1 MVCPFCGYDD
11 SKVIDS
17 RPYEGKIRR
26 RRECIKCGRRFTTF
40 ESIEIPELLVNKK
53 DNTFERFN
61 RAKLI
66 QSMSIAVKK
75 RPVSLND
82 INRIVDNIENYCT
95 VNMLSQITTTQIGD
109 MVLSYLKELDKVA
122 YVRFASVYK
131 DFSDVESFLDIIS
144 ELRSSNE
151 PEKSDKLPE

>member
-1 MVCPFCGYDD
+1 MVCPFCGHED

-17 RPYEGKIRR
+17 RPSEGKIRR
-26 RRECIKCGRRFTTF
+26 RRECTGCGKRFTTF
-40 ESIEIPELLVNKK
+40 ECIEIPELLVNKK

-82 INRIVDNIENYCT
+82 INRIVDNIENYCM
-95 VNMLSQITTTQIGD
+95 VNMLSQITTSQIGD
-109 MVLSYLKELDKVA
+109 MVLSSLKELDKVA

-144 ELRSSNE
+144 ELRSTDS
-151 PEKSDKLPE
+151 SDE

>member
-95 VNMLSQITTTQIGD
+95 VNMLSQITTAQIGD

-131 DFSDVESFLDIIS
+131 DFSDVESFLNIIS

-151 PEKSDKLPE
+151 PERSDKLPE

>member
-26 RRECIKCGRRFTTF
+26 RRECIKCGKRFTTF

-75 RPVSLND
+75 RPVSLSD
-82 INRIVDNIENYCT
+82 INRIVDSIENYCMT
-95 VNMLSQITTTQIGD
+95 NMLSQITTSQIGD

-144 ELRSSNE
+144 ELRG
-151 PEKSDKLPE
+151 SDDTDSASE

>member
-1 MVCPFCGYDD
+1 MVCPFCGHDD

-17 RPYEGKIRR
+17 RPSEGKIRR
-26 RRECIKCGRRFTTF
+26 RRECIGCGKRFTTF
-40 ESIEIPELLVNKK
+40 ESIEVPELLVNKK

-75 RPVSLND
+75 RPVSLSD
-82 INRIVDNIENYCT
+82 INRIVDNIENYCMA
-95 VNMLSQITTTQIGD
+95 NMLSQITTSQIGD
-109 MVLSYLKELDKVA
+109 MVLSSLKELDKVA

-144 ELRSSNE
+144 ELRSSAE
-151 PEKSDKLPE
+151 PLPEAD

>member
-95 VNMLSQITTTQIGD
+95 VNMLSQITTAQIGD

-144 ELRSSNE
+144 ELRNSNE
-151 PEKSDKLPE
+151 PERSDKLPE

>member
-26 RRECIKCGRRFTTF
+26 RRECIKCGKRFTTF

-75 RPVSLND
+75 RPVSLSD
-82 INRIVDNIENYCT
+82 INRIVDSIENYCMT
-95 VNMLSQITTTQIGD
+95 NMLSQITTSQIGD

-144 ELRSSNE
+144 ELRGSDDTDISSH
-151 PEKSDKLPE
+151 

>member
-75 RPVSLND
+75 RPVSLSD
-82 INRIVDNIENYCT
+82 INRIVDSIENYCMT
-95 VNMLSQITTTQIGD
+95 NMLSQITTSQIGD

-144 ELRSSNE
+144 ELRGSDDTDSS
-151 PEKSDKLPE
+151 SH

>member
-1 MVCPFCGYDD
+1 MVCPFCGHED

-17 RPYEGKIRR
+17 RPSEGKIRR
-26 RRECIKCGRRFTTF
+26 RRECTGCGKRFTTF
-40 ESIEIPELLVNKK
+40 ECIEVPELLVNKK

-82 INRIVDNIENYCT
+82 INRIVDNIENYCMA
-95 VNMLSQITTTQIGD
+95 NMLSQITTSQIGD
-109 MVLSYLKELDKVA
+109 MVLSSLKELDKVA

-144 ELRSSNE
+144 ELRSTDS
-151 PEKSDKLPE
+151 SDE